1 MIVESE
7 LKNNSMKKLS
17 KEKIIEEE
25 KENRKQFGIEDD

>member
-25 KENRKQFGIEDD
+25 KENRK